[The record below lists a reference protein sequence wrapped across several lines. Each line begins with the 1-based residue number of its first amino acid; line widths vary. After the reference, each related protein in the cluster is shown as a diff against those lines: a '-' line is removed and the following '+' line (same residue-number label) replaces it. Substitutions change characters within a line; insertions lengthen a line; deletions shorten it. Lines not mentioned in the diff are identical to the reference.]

1 MAIYNNS
8 KYVDYSQILNAL
20 FNISTAPFKY
30 VTIQNAKIIKAC
42 FFGNKPSLLKQ
53 HWFWFRLRK
62 SNVCLTLT
70 C

>member
-30 VTIQNAKIIKAC
+30 VTIQNAKMIKAC
-42 FFGNKPSLLKQ
+42 FFWKQ
-53 HWFWFRLRK
+53 SQFAEA
-62 SNVCLTLT
+62 TLVLVSPAKV
-70 C
+70 